1 MSLGC
6 ESGDSDARF
15 NTYFDALIAELG
27 HADRAGPFQS
37 YCTGLLLSG
46 ERKSVEPMAARLEPE
61 RVQATHQ
68 AMHHVVAKAAWSDE
82 AVLTRISHTRLE
94 CCVAAF
100 NRIAASC

>member
-61 RVQATHQ
+61 RVQAKHQ
-68 AMHHVVAKAAWSDE
+68 AMHHVVAKADWPDE
-82 AVLTRISHTRLE
+82 V
-94 CCVAAF
+94 
-100 NRIAASC
+100 NRSGFAGGCLV